1 MWMEVYISMVVCV
14 CVCVCVCV
22 QQAGIV
28 TLNAL
33 INTDIIAFVIMNSA
47 TQVMVHSQHRHY
59 YMGK

>member
-1 MWMEVYISMVVCV
+1 MWMEVYISMVVCVCACVRVCV

-33 INTDIIAFVIMNSA
+33 INTDIIVFVIMNSA
-47 TQVMVHSQHRHY
+47 TQTLLHR
-59 YMGK
+59 

>member
-1 MWMEVYISMVVCV
+1 MVVCV
-14 CVCVCVCV
+14 CACVRVCVRVCVCV

-47 TQVMVHSQHRHY
+47 TQTLLHR
-59 YMGK
+59 